1 MDKRRSIEKVG
12 IITFF
17 VVLLGFT
24 NIEIKAQD
32 PPQKADQTKKT
43 VPEQKSGKKGGTAE
57 EPVID
62 VTEDILKID
71 TGFVRL
77 DVTVIDQNNI
87 PINDLKKENFTVL
100 ENKVPQLIDSVS
112 TEEAAISFGLVL
124 DTSSSMRSK
133 IFTVKEAARGL
144 LGQMKPGDEGFLAEF
159 NYNTQLVHNFTAD
172 KSKLQKSMDTL
183 RTGGGTALLDAII
196 NSSEYTSQKGRLR
209 KKALIIISDGLERN
223 SSLRE
228 KEVLDAI
235 YEHEV
240 QIYLVG
246 FIDDGTSGNLPI
258 DEENKKARE
267 LLTRLAD
274 SSGGRAFFPKDV
286 DEMPAIA
293 DRIAK
298 DLRTQYVINYYPSN
312 EKRDGTYRAVK
323 VLVKSDDN
331 RKLIARTRMGY
342 FAREDQ
348 EAQKDGLKH
357 TEIRQ

>member
-1 MDKRRSIEKVG
+1 MDKRRSIEKAC
-12 IITFF
+12 IISFI
-17 VVLLGFT
+17 VVLLGCT
-24 NIEIKAQD
+24 NIEIKAQIT
-32 PPQKADQTKKT
+32 PQKADQTKKAGA
-43 VPEQKSGKKGGTAE
+43 EQKSGKKAAAAE

-62 VTEDILKID
+62 VTDDILKID

-77 DVTVIDQNNI
+77 DVTVIDQNNT

-144 LGQMKPGDEGFLAEF
+144 LNQLKPEDEGFLAEF

-196 NSSEYTSQKGRLR
+196 NSSEYTAQKGRLR

-293 DRIAK
+293 DQIAK

-342 FAREDQ
+342 FARDEQ
-348 EAQKDGLKH
+348 EAQKDSKH
-357 TEIRQ
+357 SEIRQ